1 MNETNSRRSPIGRI
15 LVALDASAS
24 SMNALHAA
32 VDLAGRFKAE
42 VLGLFVEDIN
52 LLRLAEWPF
61 AREISFFGPG
71 PREIDP
77 LHMAL
82 QLRIQADRIRDTLA
96 RIADRSGI
104 RWEFRT
110 VRGDVG
116 SQVLSAAADID
127 LVVLGKI
134 GRSLPG
140 AQRTGSTVRALLLQ
154 RQGMTLIMQTQ
165 VLFTGSPVAVVCD
178 GSPAAGRALETAC
191 DLAQRHAAPM
201 IVFVIGDSGEA
212 LEAHREQARE
222 RLRSRGVEARFYA
235 VLKPTA
241 TELALRIQR
250 ETRGP
255 VILPCLQAWFAGESL
270 CGLIDAIANSVL
282 LIR

>member
-1 MNETNSRRSPIGRI
+1 MNEANSRRSPIGRI
-15 LVALDASAS
+15 LVALDASS
-24 SMNALHAA
+24 SSVNALHAA
-32 VDLAGRFKAE
+32 IDLAGRFNAQ

-52 LLRLAEWPF
+52 LLRLAELPF
-61 AREISFFGPG
+61 AREISFYGPG
-71 PREIDP
+71 PREINP
-77 LHMAL
+77 LEMAL
-82 QLRIQADRIRDTLA
+82 QLRIQADRIRSTLA
-96 RIADRSGI
+96 QIADRYGI
-104 RWEFRT
+104 AWEFRT
-110 VRGDVG
+110 ARGDVG
-116 SQVLSAAADID
+116 AQVLSAAADID

-140 AQRTGSTVRALLLQ
+140 TQRTGSTVRALLMQ
-154 RQGMTLIMQTQ
+154 RQGMTLILQTRA
-165 VLFTGSPVAVVCD
+165 LFAGTPVAVVYD
-178 GSPAAGRALETAC
+178 GSPAAGQALETAGF
-191 DLAQRHAAPM
+191 LAKLHDTPM